1 MFKFLTRHL
10 QTKLIIAF
18 ILALLVPT
26 VAIGVYAVNAQTS
39 SLIEQARANELAAS
53 QSIGANINN
62 LFSRAIPD
70 LLFLANTAA
79 VQNYAA
85 AVLNGDT
92 TTMNA
97 VLNYTPEIYRS
108 FAYPSYAGI
117 YDQVRLLDN
126 LNHEVMHVDYEFGQS
141 LFVAPTRQLDPSDSG
156 LFHQTFPLPE
166 GQVVAEPMTL
176 KTANGKIVQPY
187 RPIIRLATPVF
198 GTDSKRTIGILVL
211 TLSTQSILDAVKA
224 DNPSQVSYLIDSAGT
239 YLAGPDPNKLFGPQ
253 LHPGNSF
260 FSDRPQESNTILTGE
275 DGTQFGSPEARDLFQ
290 SFTHIKPLGLNSIQ
304 WTLYRTEPISV
315 VLNSVNTERLG
326 IVALTILALLIAI
339 GIALLITGSIVRPVQ
354 QLAAAADGLS
364 QGEWNTPLPTIK
376 TGDELGALGA
386 AFAVMARELR
396 TLYANLEDRVQA
408 RTSELETVA
417 KVSAATASILNV
429 DELLQ
434 NVSDLT
440 KANFGLYH
448 AHVYLLDDARQNLVL
463 AAGAGEAG
471 QKMKAAGHRIPVARE
486 QSLVARA
493 ARTRRGV
500 TVNDVTQVPDFLPN
514 PLLPNTR
521 SELAVPMV
529 VGNILIGVLDV
540 QAEQVERF
548 TEADVRVQ
556 TTLASQIAVA
566 VQNARAFTQVEQHS
580 SAMEIDQRRAQRLA
594 LVSAALSQATDER
607 QIMSAVTMGIDNAN
621 DVSLNLSYLNV
632 DDVGTPIEA
641 VSMFNWPELPIAP
654 GQTRYSIKNDPFIE
668 LWLNNPNKV
677 VFVDDIESEERL
689 HPQIRSL
696 LRSRGSR
703 TIVILPLYFANVWQ
717 GMLTLTW
724 PVAHAFSH
732 TERAVLEAL
741 PGPVAAVLSNR
752 RAYLAEEKAR
762 RESEMLYLISE
773 RRASELETVAQVSAA
788 TTTLLNTDELLQSV
802 ADLTKDRFGLYH
814 THVYLLNEAAEN
826 LVLAAGA
833 GEAGRQM
840 KTAGHSIPL
849 ARQQS
854 LVARAARTRQAV
866 IVNDVTQA
874 SDFLPNPLLPDTR
887 AEMSVP
893 MVVGSQVIGVLD
905 MQSEKVGR
913 FTEDDVRIQSTLADQ
928 IAVAVQ
934 NARLYETQVRTAEQL
949 REVDRLKSEFL
960 ASMSHELRTP
970 LNSIIGFSE
979 VLADGL
985 DGDLSEEA
993 HTDVLAIHES
1003 GEHLL
1008 ELINDVLDLAKI
1020 EAGHMELDRTDVELA
1035 EIVEEVGRTT
1045 AVLLKDKPVEMLYDL
1060 PLDLPVL
1067 SADAKRLR
1075 QILKNLVS
1083 NAAKFTEQ
1091 GQIVISA
1098 APTEDRQYVQVSVRD
1113 SGVGIAPQ
1121 NLGLIFEQFRQVD
1134 NSSTRKVGGTGLGLP
1149 ITRQLVQMHGG
1160 EIWVASQL
1168 GVGSTFSFTLPIV
1181 SEAIAK

>member
-62 LFSRAIPD
+62 LFNRAIPD
-70 LLFLANTAA
+70 TLFLTNTPFIQA
-79 VQNYAA
+79 YAA
-85 AVLNGDT
+85 AVASRDSNAIRAALNNT
-92 TTMNA
+92 T
-97 VLNYTPEIYRS
+97 EINQS
-108 FAYPSYAGI
+108 FAYLTYAKV
-117 YDQVRLLDN
+117 YSQVRLLDISN
-126 LNHEVMHVDYEFGQS
+126 AEVLRVDYSGGKPT
-141 LFVAPTRQLDPSDSG
+141 VATATQQLDLSDSD
-156 LFHQTFPLPE
+156 LFHQAFILSEGKVFAEQMTLRATN
-166 GQVVAEPMTL
+166 GQV
-176 KTANGKIVQPY
+176 IQPY
-187 RPIIRLATPVF
+187 QPILRLAAPVFSSDGKRPIGVL
-198 GTDSKRTIGILVL
+198 IL
-211 TLSTQSILDAVKA
+211 TMDTQSILDAVKS
-224 DNPSQVSYLIDSAGT
+224 DSPSQTAYLVDSAGS
-239 YLAGPDPNKLFGPQ
+239 YLAGPDPNKLFGAQ
-253 LHPGNSF
+253 LHPGLSF
-260 FSDRPQESNTILTGE
+260 TTDRPQESTMILTG
-275 DGTQFGSPEARDLFQ
+275 DDATTFGSAEAPDLFQ
-290 SFTHIKPLGLNSIQ
+290 SYTHIRPAGLNTIQ

-315 VLNSVNTERLG
+315 VLNSVNTVRLG
-326 IVALTILALLIAI
+326 IVALTLLALLIAM

-354 QLAAAADGLS
+354 QLATAAAGLS

-396 TLYANLEDRVQA
+396 TLYANLEDRVRA

-440 KANFGLYH
+440 KTNFGLYH

-471 QKMKAAGHRIPVARE
+471 QKMKAAGHSIPLERE

-500 TVNDVTQVPDFLPN
+500 TVNDVTQAPDFLPN
-514 PLLPNTR
+514 PLLPNTH
-521 SELAVPMV
+521 SELAVPML
-529 VGNILIGVLDV
+529 VGNTLIGVLDV
-540 QAEQVERF
+540 QSEQVERF
-548 TEADVRVQ
+548 TDADVRVQ
-556 TTLASQIAVA
+556 TTLASQIAIA

-580 SAMEIDQRRAQRLA
+580 SAMEMDRRRAQRLA

-607 QIMSAVTMGIDNAN
+607 QIMAALTMSVDDATGL
-621 DVSLNLSYLNV
+621 SLNLSYLNV
-632 DDVGTPIEA
+632 DDVGTPIEGI
-641 VSMFNWPELPIAP
+641 SMFNWPELPGAP
-654 GQTRYSIKNDPFIE
+654 SQIRYPIKNDPFVE

-677 VFVDDIESEERL
+677 IFIDDIETEERL
-689 HPQIRSL
+689 NPQIRSL
-696 LRSRGSR
+696 LRTRGSR
-703 TIVILPLYFANVWQ
+703 TMAILPLYFANVWQ

-724 PVAHAFSH
+724 PAAHVFSH
-732 TERAVLEAL
+732 TEQAVLEAL
-741 PGPVAAVLSNR
+741 PSSVAAVLSNR
-752 RAYLAEEKAR
+752 RAYFAEEEAR
-762 RESEMLYLISE
+762 RKSEMLFQISE

-788 TTTLLNTDELLQSV
+788 TTSLLSTDELLQSV

-814 THVYLLNEAAEN
+814 SQVYLLDEAAES
-826 LVLAAGA
+826 LALAAGA

-840 KTAGHSIPL
+840 KAAGHRIPL

-854 LVARAARTRQAV
+854 LVARAARTQQAV

-874 SDFLPNPLLPDTR
+874 ADFLPNPLLPDTR

-905 MQSEKVGR
+905 MQSEKAGH
-913 FTEDDVRIQSTLADQ
+913 FTEDDVRIQTTLADQ
-928 IAVAVQ
+928 IAIAVQ
-934 NARLYETQVRTAEQL
+934 NARLYETQVHTAEQL

-1020 EAGHMELDRTDVELA
+1020 EAGRMELDRTDVELA

-1045 AVLLKDKPVEMLYDL
+1045 AVLLKDKLVEMVYDL
-1060 PLDLPVL
+1060 PLDLPML

-1091 GQIVISA
+1091 GQVVISA

-1121 NLGLIFEQFRQVD
+1121 NLDLIFEQFRQVD

-1160 EIWVASQL
+1160 EIWVTSEP
-1168 GVGSTFSFTLPIV
+1168 GVGSTFSFTMPIV